1 MKKINNLEIFNLLLL
16 ALYPLALISGNF
28 LINLFIILFSLNFFF
43 NLNKN
48 IFYLKQKIYYLL
60 FFFLI
65 SLLINLFFSND
76 LLTSLPRI
84 LKIFFIIIFIFE
96 IQKLIQNFEH
106 KYIKYIYLSW
116 SIIFIVLSFDILF
129 EITFGHNILGF
140 SSIIPGRI
148 ASFFGEELVAGAFY
162 HGFALIFLSF
172 LIYLKPN
179 NYFLFCLV
187 TFILAVS
194 FFIGERSNFIK
205 LFISI
210 IFFVSVAIKVN
221 FKAKLIA
228 LMVTIFLIFFSITL
242 NESYK
247 VRYYNQIKTLFSKNG
262 YSKYMKDSMYGT
274 HYNTAYK
281 IFKENFYFGI
291 GVKNFRNEVR
301 KEKYL
306 DNEFKFSEKRV
317 TTHPHQVHYEFLSE
331 TGIVGYLA
339 FLFFIFSSLYLAIKS
354 YFKNGNLYQLSGII
368 FIITSILPIIP
379 SGSFFSTYSSGI
391 FWINFAIMTGY
402 FKKLDFKV

>member
-16 ALYPLALISGNF
+16 ALYPLALIAGNF

-48 IFYLKQKIYYLL
+48 IVYLKQKIYYLL

-65 SLLINLFFSND
+65 SLIINLFLSND
-76 LLTSLPRI
+76 LLTSLPRV
-84 LKIFFIIIFIFE
+84 LKILFIIIFIFE
-96 IQKLIQNFEH
+96 IQKLIQNFED

-116 SIIFIVLSFDILF
+116 FIIFIILSFDIVF
-129 EITFGHNILGF
+129 EIFFGHNTLGF
-140 SSIIPGRI
+140 SSTFPGRI
-148 ASFFGEELVAGAFY
+148 ASFFGDELVAGAFY

-210 IFFVSVAIKVN
+210 IFFVSLAIKVN

-228 LMVTIFLIFFSITL
+228 LMVTIFLIFSTITL

-247 VRYYNQIKTLFSKNG
+247 VRYYDQIKTLFSKNG
-262 YSKYMKDSMYGT
+262 YSKYLKDSMYGA

-291 GVKNFRNEVR
+291 GIKNFRNEVR
-301 KEKYL
+301 KEIYV
-306 DNEFKFSEKRV
+306 DNEFKFTEKRV

-368 FIITSILPIIP
+368 FVITSILPIIP

-402 FKKLDFKV
+402 LKKLDFKV

>member
-1 MKKINNLEIFNLLLL
+1 VKKINNLEIFNLLLL
-16 ALYPLALISGNF
+16 ALYPLALIAGNF

-48 IFYLKQKIYYLL
+48 IVYLKQKIYYLL

-65 SLLINLFFSND
+65 SLIINLFLSND
-76 LLTSLPRI
+76 LLTSLPRV
-84 LKIFFIIIFIFE
+84 LKILFIIIFIFE
-96 IQKLIQNFEH
+96 IQKLIQNFED

-116 SIIFIVLSFDILF
+116 FIIFIILSFDIVF
-129 EITFGHNILGF
+129 EIFFGHNTLGF
-140 SSIIPGRI
+140 SSTFPGRI
-148 ASFFGEELVAGAFY
+148 ASFFGDELVAGAFY

-179 NYFLFCLV
+179 NYFLFCLIA
-187 TFILAVS
+187 FILAVS

-210 IFFVSVAIKVN
+210 IFFVSLAIKVN

-228 LMVTIFLIFFSITL
+228 LMVTIFLIFSTITL

-247 VRYYNQIKTLFSKNG
+247 VRYYDQIKTLFSKNG
-262 YSKYMKDSMYGT
+262 YSKYLKDSMYGA

-291 GVKNFRNEVR
+291 GIKNFRNEVR
-301 KEKYL
+301 KEIYV
-306 DNEFKFSEKRV
+306 DNEFKFTEKRV

-368 FIITSILPIIP
+368 FVITSILPIIP

-402 FKKLDFKV
+402 LKKLDFKV